1 MNGTENLHNHQTII
15 ATVINVAVGKAAM
28 QSSTVGNTKEEGAAQ
43 RAIDGSTSTFFN
55 GNSCTMTE
63 PDRNNWWYVNLLEP
77 YLVQLVRIDFGTSCC
92 SNNRPATVTVRV
104 GNNRPDLGVNP
115 ICNKFTG
122 FIEEG
127 RPLFLPCARPMPG
140 TFVSV
145 HLESPGNP
153 LSICEAFVYTD
164 RALSIEQCPSFRDQ
178 PLGSTSTYNG
188 KCYIFYN
195 NQPMTFDNAKR
206 FCEIRGGSLVDETSP
221 SLQGFLSWEIYRRH
235 KNDPNGQVCFFV
247 SLIYNKLVFHHNAL
261 SVLLMVWYPVL
272 WSWVKKTVKL
282 FVSLVIFC
290 QWSFMSYVFSSALF
304 L

>member
-1 MNGTENLHNHQTII
+1 MRLKLMDWWTPRYPDLHAWKTFKTESEIAWNCDII
-15 ATVINVAVGKAAM
+15 DTTVINVAVGKAAM

-122 FIEEG
+122 FLEEG

-145 HLESPGNP
+145 HLESPGNNA

-195 NQPMTFDNAKR
+195 NQPMTFENAKR

-235 KNDPNGQVCFFV
+235 KNDPNGQV
-247 SLIYNKLVFHHNAL
+247 SLSFSFHAWL
-261 SVLLMVWYPVL
+261 
-272 WSWVKKTVKL
+272 L
-282 FVSLVIFC
+282 FVWFLFQKIIISKLYSFPLVI
-290 QWSFMSYVFSSALF
+290 V
-304 L
+304 